1 MREMRGSNAVL
12 MRKNFDLWHNIWSAI
27 VSDIIIELVCKLP
40 EKHRSIPF
48 KNDFVNGDF

>member
-12 MRKNFDLWHNIWSAI
+12 MRKNFDLWHNIWPAI

-40 EKHRSIPF
+40 QKHRSIPF